1 MASKK
6 FPLTVIR
13 SPAAID
19 ELDQVWRWNAEHYS
33 VPHADAYLRFLQESI
48 AGLASSYARGKA
60 VSTRPDLHYFVI
72 RRTKRGHGHVAVYNF
87 NDAEV
92 HILHVFHT
100 AQDWQTKLFE
110 EKP

>member
-1 MASKK
+1 MASEKSS
-6 FPLTVIR
+6 LTVIR
-13 SPAAID
+13 SPTALD
-19 ELDQVWRWNAEHYS
+19 ELDGVWRWNAEHYS
-33 VPHADAYLRFLQESI
+33 VPHADAYLRFLKESI

-60 VSTRPDLHYFVI
+60 VSTRPDLRYMVI
-72 RRTKRGHGHVAVYNF
+72 RRRTGGHGHVAVYNF

-100 AQDWQTKLFE
+100 AQDWQAKLIE